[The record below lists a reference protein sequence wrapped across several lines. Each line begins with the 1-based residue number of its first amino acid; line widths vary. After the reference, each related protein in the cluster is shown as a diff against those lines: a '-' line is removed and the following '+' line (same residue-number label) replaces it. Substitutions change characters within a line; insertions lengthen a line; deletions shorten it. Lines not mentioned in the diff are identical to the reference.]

1 MLNHLL
7 RAFLFGT
14 WALLSLTNGIAQV
27 DTLEVAL
34 PLFDLQYSQ
43 SERDSLRAGISSLRG
58 DYQTLHSLELDNSI
72 PPALMFNPIPV
83 GMELEERQDPIIWSL
98 PEAQLPPNLSELA
111 FYSVGELA
119 FLLRSRK
126 ITSTQLTKLY
136 LERLKTYGDTLHCA
150 ITLLED
156 IALEQAAQA
165 DRELAMGRWRGPL
178 HGIPYGVKDLFA
190 YPGYPTTW
198 GAAPYREQTR
208 DEKATVIAKLE
219 EAGAVLVAKLTLG
232 ALAMGDVWYG
242 GTTRNPW
249 NLEQGS
255 SGSSAGSAS
264 ATVAGLVGFAIGTET
279 WGSIVSPS
287 TRCGATG
294 LRPTYGRVSRHG
306 AMALS
311 WSMDKVGPIC
321 RTAEG
326 CAMVFQAIIGT
337 DEKDQTLIDVP
348 FNYSQIVD
356 LSQLKIGYASNLMDR
371 NYYNSSRDS
380 AVLETLQGL
389 GAELIPLEWEP
400 SIPVDALSIILTAE
414 AAAAFDQL
422 TRSGRDDLL
431 VRQGKN
437 AWPNIF
443 RQGQMISAVAYIQ
456 ANRHRY
462 QLIQEMHA
470 FMQQVDV
477 LVVPSFGSNQLLTTN
492 LTSHPAVVMPN
503 GFLPNGSPTS
513 ITFLGNL
520 YEEGTILAVARAYQA
535 ASKFED
541 MHPPMFMK

>member
-43 SERDSLRAGISSLRG
+43 SERDSLRAGISSLRS

-462 QLIQEMHA
+462 QLIQDMHA

>member
-43 SERDSLRAGISSLRG
+43 SERDSLRAGISSLRS